1 MGESKRQL
9 TTAEAQRT
17 QRTAEKRKK
26 IERILCMSTSR
37 LRGRRPSNSVML
49 LALALALACS
59 SALAG
64 LPTKLEIHSQ
74 KLGDAE
80 QKALVATLISR
91 LERDESMPGP
101 SPMVFGVER
110 AHRIGDDSASG
121 WIAPLHVRYKEFRSK
136 YCLLAV
142 AGASLF
148 NVKVVR
154 LPPTALHDTCSGFV
168 AQFVVD
174 ANGDGHQD
182 VVHGVRIKS
191 NRVNSNVTEA
201 LVYLAD
207 ARVDGGYCFSAQAS
221 SQLSPA
227 DLKSAA
233 TASASLGRAR
243 TRLGIK
249 RFVCEG

>member
-1 MGESKRQL
+1 
-9 TTAEAQRT
+9 
-17 QRTAEKRKK
+17 
-26 IERILCMSTSR
+26 
-37 LRGRRPSNSVML
+37 ML

-64 LPTKLEIHSQ
+64 MPAKLEIHSP
-74 KLGDAE
+74 KLSDAE
-80 QKALVATLISR
+80 QKALVATLIAR
-91 LERDESMPGP
+91 LGRDESMPGP

-110 AHRIGDDSASG
+110 AHRIGDDRAGG
-121 WIAPLHVRYKEFRSK
+121 WIAPLHVRYKEFRNK

-142 AGASLF
+142 ADASLS
-148 NVKVVR
+148 NVKVVG

-168 AQFVVD
+168 AQFIVD

-182 VVHGVRIKS
+182 VVHAIQIKS

-207 ARVDGGYCFSAQAS
+207 AKVDGGYCFSAQAS

-227 DLKSAA
+227 DLRSAA

-243 TRLGIK
+243 TRLGIE
-249 RFVCEG
+249 RFVCDS